1 MTNKLVIG
9 NSLNFDRK
17 VDFLI
22 IPEIWGH
29 FAEDLE
35 LKKNRINY
43 AIFVQGFFHM
53 QSTSDFNK
61 LKDLMKMLI

>member
-1 MTNKLVIG
+1 MKVSKNFSPSLKWMTNKLVIG

-35 LKKNRINY
+35 LKK
-43 AIFVQGFFHM
+43 
-53 QSTSDFNK
+53 
-61 LKDLMKMLI
+61 